1 MYWLC
6 VYKQEGLQL
15 HIPPPS
21 GEYTISGDRS
31 IYIHTGPLAGEHWLL
46 HAGMLVAAVVNHNTG
61 KGTCVE
67 HSMHD
72 YTKNEGT
79 FDRLKKMIKSAT
91 SSCYG

>member
-1 MYWLC
+1 MCIQAGRSPVTNSSPFWGIYNIWR
-6 VYKQEGLQL
+6 QE
-15 HIPPPS
+15 
-21 GEYTISGDRS
+21 Y

-46 HAGMLVAAVVNHNTG
+46 HAGMLAAAVVNHNTG